1 MAAAKKGGAKPP
13 ETVEA
18 FLRALDHPLAAGIR
32 ALRKRILALDPRIGE
47 GIKWNAP
54 SFFLEDHFATFKLR
68 PETKIFLVLHTGAK
82 PKARSRPFEV
92 PDPAGL
98 LTWPAKDRALLTL
111 ASSAE
116 VKKHGAAID
125 GIVRSWISQL

>member
-82 PKARSRPFEV
+82 PKARAKPIVV
-92 PDPAGL
+92 PDPEGL